1 MDQSNRFETST
12 RQDDSYRLL
21 VEAVIDYAIY
31 MLDAKGFIT
40 SWNPGARRLKGYSTA
55 EILGQHFSQFYS
67 DADRAAGLPGRALET
82 AATAGKFENEGWR
95 IRKDGTRFWAHVV
108 IDPIRDP
115 SGTLIGYAKVTRDLS
130 ERKLAEEQLVR
141 AREELFQSQKLE
153 SIGRLT
159 GGIAHDFNNLL
170 MAVLGSLEL
179 LRKRIPNNPSVL
191 PLLENAMSAAQRGAA
206 LTQRMLAFARRQELN
221 PEPVDVNL
229 LVRGMVDLLQRSLG
243 PTILIETR
251 FPPELAP
258 ALADPHQL
266 ELAILNLAVNARDA
280 MPTGGSLSLSA
291 REMFV
296 SEREIGGPS
305 YYVCISVRDN
315 GEGMDEETLVRA
327 MEPFFT
333 SKGVGKGTG
342 LGLSMVH
349 GMANQSGG
357 RLVLNS
363 SVGKGTTAEIW
374 LPVAATIP
382 LRVHDRPSLKEDSI
396 LQARSLVVLAVDDD
410 TLVLMNTA
418 EMLAELGH
426 KVLQA
431 HSGKEALEIIAREG
445 HVDLVITDQAM
456 PHMSGAQL
464 AKELRA
470 RWPELAI
477 VVATGYAELPPEADS
492 SLMKLSKPFG
502 LDELQAAVDKAAS

>member
-1 MDQSNRFETST
+1 
-12 RQDDSYRLL
+12 
-21 VEAVIDYAIY
+21 
-31 MLDAKGFIT
+31 
-40 SWNPGARRLKGYSTA
+40 
-55 EILGQHFSQFYS
+55 
-67 DADRAAGLPGRALET
+67 
-82 AATAGKFENEGWR
+82 
-95 IRKDGTRFWAHVV
+95 
-108 IDPIRDP
+108 
-115 SGTLIGYAKVTRDLS
+115 
-130 ERKLAEEQLVR
+130 
-141 AREELFQSQKLE
+141 
-153 SIGRLT
+153 
-159 GGIAHDFNNLL
+159 
-170 MAVLGSLEL
+170 
-179 LRKRIPNNPSVL
+179 
-191 PLLENAMSAAQRGAA
+191 
-206 LTQRMLAFARRQELN
+206 
-221 PEPVDVNL
+221 
-229 LVRGMVDLLQRSLG
+229 
-243 PTILIETR
+243 
-251 FPPELAP
+251 
-258 ALADPHQL
+258 
-266 ELAILNLAVNARDA
+266 
-280 MPTGGSLSLSA
+280 
-291 REMFV
+291 
-296 SEREIGGPS
+296 
-305 YYVCISVRDN
+305 
-315 GEGMDEETLVRA
+315 MDEETLVRA

-333 SKGVGKGTG
+333 TKGVGKGTG

-363 SVGKGTTAEIW
+363 AVGKGTTAEIW

-396 LQARSLVVLAVDDD
+396 LKARSLVVLAVDDD

-431 HSGKEALEIIAREG
+431 HSGKEALEIVTREG
-445 HVDLVITDQAM
+445 NVDLVITDQAM

>member
-1 MDQSNRFETST
+1 MDQSNRFEASP

-179 LRKRIPNNPSVL
+179 LRKRVPNNPSVL

-251 FPPELAP
+251 FPPELPP

-280 MPTGGSLSLSA
+280 MPTGGSL
-291 REMFV
+291 
-296 SEREIGGPS
+296 GP
-305 YYVCISVRDN
+305 
-315 GEGMDEETLVRA
+315 
-327 MEPFFT
+327 F
-333 SKGVGKGTG
+333 
-342 LGLSMVH
+342 
-349 GMANQSGG
+349 
-357 RLVLNS
+357 
-363 SVGKGTTAEIW
+363 
-374 LPVAATIP
+374 
-382 LRVHDRPSLKEDSI
+382 
-396 LQARSLVVLAVDDD
+396 
-410 TLVLMNTA
+410 
-418 EMLAELGH
+418 
-426 KVLQA
+426 
-431 HSGKEALEIIAREG
+431 
-445 HVDLVITDQAM
+445 
-456 PHMSGAQL
+456 
-464 AKELRA
+464 RA
-470 RWPELAI
+470 RDGRRRRRNWRPQLLRLHLCPRQRRRHGRRDARTCHGAI
-477 VVATGYAELPPEADS
+477 LYD
-492 SLMKLSKPFG
+492 
-502 LDELQAAVDKAAS
+502 